1 MISKRKRK
9 ARKAMNT
16 VHERRTAETE
26 TRANLSPL
34 PRTTRMMMTM
44 VSSWSRT
51 GMARE
56 DKTGR
61 DNNSKATVTPMMAS
75 PLPEL
80 ASEAAEVVEVAE
92 VDSSRTLDVQLLL
105 KKIEKNLHAY

>member
-9 ARKAMNT
+9 ARKAMTT

-26 TRANLSPL
+26 TRVNLSLL

-61 DNNSKATVTPMMAS
+61 DSNSRVTVTPMTAS
-75 PLPEL
+75 LLPEA
-80 ASEAAEVVEVAE
+80 ASEATEVVEVAE
-92 VDSSRTLDVQLLL
+92 ADSSRTLEEQLLL
-105 KKIEKNLHAY
+105 KKIEKYLQAY